1 MKFVRT
7 LRSGLARSLDMIGLS
22 VVALL
27 IVAKD
32 VMMSSW
38 ARGGCYEVDFHLG
51 MPETVR
57 WQPFVPMESID
68 CCLLRKWD
76 GLGICLR
83 EDDIERLK
91 TDDELLRFAKF
102 HG

>member
-1 MKFVRT
+1 
-7 LRSGLARSLDMIGLS
+7 MIGLS
-22 VVALL
+22 VMALL
-27 IVAKD
+27 DLAED
-32 VMMSSW
+32 VIMSSW

-57 WQPFVPMESID
+57 WQSLVPVESIE
-68 CCLLRKWD
+68 CCLLREQD
-76 GLGICLR
+76 GKIAIGICLR

-102 HG
+102 DG